1 MIFLS
6 FSQDMR
12 AADQEGFLPFIS
24 FDFGS
29 FLERLNFRS
38 MISLYGTTLSSTES
52 SNILS
57 SSCTGYSI
65 YLFRVSRLPTVAL
78 EPAPDVPLPS
88 RLLVFPAELCPL
100 LLRPPKPAVCRL
112 SFGAL
117 TPKLIPD

>member
-24 FDFGS
+24 FDLGS

-52 SNILS
+52 SSILS

-65 YLFRVSRLPTVAL
+65 SLCKVSRLLPVNF
-78 EPAPDVPLPS
+78 EAPDVPLPS
-88 RLLVFPAELCPL
+88 RLLVFPAELAPL
-100 LLRPPKPAVCRL
+100 LLGPPKPAVRRL

-117 TPKLIPD
+117 MPKLIPD